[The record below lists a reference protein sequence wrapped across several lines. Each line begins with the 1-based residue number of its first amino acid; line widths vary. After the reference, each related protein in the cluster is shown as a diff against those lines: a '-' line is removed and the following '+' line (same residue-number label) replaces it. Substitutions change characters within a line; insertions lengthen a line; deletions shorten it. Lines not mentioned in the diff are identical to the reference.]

1 MRMRVLTSFAV
12 FTAALL
18 VAAGPRAQDSK
29 EQARR
34 NAVVARVGARVITAG
49 ELEDKLAQVP
59 RYQLTEFGSNADEIK
74 KKFLNDIVV
83 RDALL
88 AQGADDKHLADT
100 LPTESRVARAL
111 SSATLRKMRADT
123 GNPGTIP
130 VEDVKA
136 YYEANKARFDS
147 PERILIHRILCK
159 TKAEAAM
166 VLDAFKKDPSPHNF
180 TDLAREH
187 SQDKATFMRGGNLG
201 FLAADGTSNEAG
213 LKADPSIV
221 KAAAAV
227 KDGELIQ
234 QPVAEGDMWAVVWRK
249 GTVAPQHHTIEEVT
263 PQIRDT
269 LYKEHL
275 EAARKKLVEDLRA
288 QNVKDLNEPLLRTI
302 DVSRA
307 DGAITP
313 RKRPG
318 QVPPLGAPLPE
329 KKP

>member
-1 MRMRVLTSFAV
+1 MRMRIVTSFAV
-12 FTAALL
+12 FAAALL
-18 VAAGPRAQDSK
+18 VAAGPRAQDAK

-34 NAVVARVGARVITAG
+34 AAVVARVGNRTITAG

-59 RYQLTEFGSNADEIK
+59 RYQLADFGSSADEIR

-100 LPTESRVARAL
+100 LPTEGRVARAL
-111 SSATLRKMRADT
+111 SSATLRKVRSEA
-123 GNPGTIP
+123 GNPGNISAD
-130 VEDVKA
+130 DVKA
-136 YYEANKARFDS
+136 YYEANKTRFDS

-159 TKAEAAM
+159 TKAEAAT
-166 VLDAFKKDPSPHNF
+166 VIEAFKKEPTARNF

-201 FLAADGTSNEAG
+201 FLAADGSSNEAG
-213 LKADPSIV
+213 LKADPAIV
-221 KAAAAV
+221 KAAAGA

-249 GTVAPQHHTIEEVT
+249 GTVAAQHHMVEEAA

-269 LYKEHL
+269 LYKERL
-275 EAARKKLVEDLRA
+275 EAARKKLVDDLRA
-288 QNVKDLNEPLLRTI
+288 QNVKEVNEPLLRTI
-302 DVSRA
+302 DVSRS